1 METAPTGPIQL
12 PSISIVVASY
22 NSESQS
28 YLRRCLESIKC
39 QVYNGEVEIIVVDG
53 GSSDESLAVS
63 LSYGAKIV
71 HNPNVTELGFAGGK
85 NLGINHSTG
94 EFVAIVDADNIL
106 MSSHY
111 LTKMIQPFL
120 EDSEISMTVPM
131 PYVPLRSKECTDL
144 CLYFCLKEKAIWE
157 SLTSSGVSR
166 GSWVKFLPSEIV
178 VSNGA
183 IIRRSILKKIGG
195 WDYDTEVGFRLIENG
210 FGAFGIVTSVER
222 VHIEMLNFE
231 DVWRKY
237 KRRILNQIEEKKQK
251 KVSQSKIDEEIRN
264 PLLLL
269 KMELLLP
276 LKNIHKGNKRYYT
289 ITFML
294 FLTKIV
300 LGLYYIVLSRKL
312 ISNSTR
318 KVVQNE

>member
-39 QVYNGEVEIIVVDG
+39 QEYNGEVEIIVVDG

-131 PYVPLRSKECTDL
+131 PYIP
-144 CLYFCLKEKAIWE
+144 
-157 SLTSSGVSR
+157 
-166 GSWVKFLPSEIV
+166 
-178 VSNGA
+178 
-183 IIRRSILKKIGG
+183 
-195 WDYDTEVGFRLIENG
+195 
-210 FGAFGIVTSVER
+210 GI
-222 VHIEMLNFE
+222 
-231 DVWRKY
+231 
-237 KRRILNQIEEKKQK
+237 
-251 KVSQSKIDEEIRN
+251 
-264 PLLLL
+264 
-269 KMELLLP
+269 
-276 LKNIHKGNKRYYT
+276 
-289 ITFML
+289 
-294 FLTKIV
+294 
-300 LGLYYIVLSRKL
+300 
-312 ISNSTR
+312 
-318 KVVQNE
+318 